1 MENLLIYIRNKLK
14 KLILKLRENLNRP
27 VANKKKTKVKF
38 SKNLN
43 KHLVSIKLWSAVD
56 FVN

>member
-27 VANKKKTKVKF
+27 VAIKKKKK
-38 SKNLN
+38 K
-43 KHLVSIKLWSAVD
+43 
-56 FVN
+56 